1 MDIDFSLVLTLA
13 VLISGALWA
22 FDALLL
28 KPGRRERLQAAQAQ
42 AANAGQ
48 VLPNEAGARILRE
61 PWLFETAHSFF
72 PVLAVVWVLRSFIA
86 EPFTIP
92 SGSMIP
98 TLEVGD
104 YVLVNKFAYGIRLPV
119 LGTKIIPLGEPQRGD
134 VMVFRFPAQPSIN
147 YIKRVIGLPGDL
159 VESRNEVL
167 YINGVEAAR
176 ELQPARADAT
186 PEEAIYLEQLGDH
199 RHFTREEAGIQPAGS
214 EWRYTV
220 PDGSYFMMGDN
231 RDNSNDSRF
240 WGPVSEQLIV
250 GRAFYIWLHKQPG
263 LHWPT
268 FSHNGSI
275 Q

>member
-28 KPGRRERLQAAQAQ
+28 KPGRQGRLQAAQAQ

-48 VLPNEAGARILRE
+48 VLPNEASARILRE

-98 TLEVGD
+98 TLDVGD

-167 YINGVEAAR
+167 YINGIEAAR
-176 ELQPARADAT
+176 ELQPARAEAA

-199 RHFTREEAGIQPAGS
+199 RHFTREEAGMQPAGS

>member
-28 KPGRRERLQAAQAQ
+28 KPGRQERLQAAQAQ

-48 VLPNEAGARILRE
+48 VLPNEASARILRE

-98 TLEVGD
+98 TLDVGD

-176 ELQPARADAT
+176 ELQPARAEAA

-199 RHFTREEAGIQPAGS
+199 RHFTREEAGMQPAGS

>member
-22 FDALLL
+22 LDALLL
-28 KPGRRERLQAAQAQ
+28 KPGRQERLQAAQAQ

-48 VLPNEAGARILRE
+48 VLPNEASARILRE

-176 ELQPARADAT
+176 ELQPARAEAA
-186 PEEAIYLEQLGDH
+186 PEEAIYLEQLGNH
-199 RHFTREEAGIQPAGS
+199 RHFTREEAGMQPAGS